1 MRGICPEE
9 ILYLSLATRKNNN
22 EPLISGNEPYSMHV
36 RSGPVTL
43 VAGVLILMVALL
55 FAAGCSGSTP
65 PSPPP
70 TPVYTPQTTILIGS
84 AGVNP
89 QILVVSRGVT
99 VTWLNLDMGVHI
111 ITSDAADPDAFTSPP
126 LTTNHRYQFTFTIP
140 GTYGYHSTDNPT
152 IKGTVIVQ

>member
-1 MRGICPEE
+1 MLPLSCNAGRQVPAMRGICPEE

-43 VAGVLILMVALL
+43 VAGVLILMVALI

-70 TPVYTPQTTILIGS
+70 T
-84 AGVNP
+84 
-89 QILVVSRGVT
+89 
-99 VTWLNLDMGVHI
+99 
-111 ITSDAADPDAFTSPP
+111 
-126 LTTNHRYQFTFTIP
+126 TNHRYQFTFTMP
-140 GTYGYHSTDNPT
+140 GTYGYHSTDKPT
-152 IKGTVIVQ
+152 IKGTVIVQR